1 MPRSYDLSQNFEP
14 VPVTAADLEALETF
28 IDAGA
33 TVNEA
38 KRLAAL
44 FEFKAGARTHEGS
57 LYRWMRATIADPN
70 AVEELDDGR
79 LVVTGTL
86 DVIWRRHKD
95 TDQISVEIPQ
105 PILES
110 YHVDPADYLDLPDEL
125 DGFWAHPAPLY
136 HATTE
141 DHVEDIL
148 EEGLRSRSATRG
160 LRNRGVGAAVFT
172 TSNPETTV
180 LQSYGD
186 VVFEIDTAAMARDGY
201 TPEVAQEPDVVEA
214 AALNALAW
222 AFGIEDYAEEP
233 ENAQD
238 TVIVYGSIPPEYLRR
253 LGG

>member
-1 MPRSYDLSQNFEP
+1 MPRSFDLSQNFEP

-28 IDAGA
+28 IDVGA

-44 FEFKAGARTHEGS
+44 FEFKASARTHEGS

-95 TDQISVEIPQ
+95 ADHISVEVPRA
-105 PILES
+105 ILES
-110 YHVDPADYLDLPDEL
+110 YHVDPADYLNVPDEL
-125 DGFWAHPAPLY
+125 ADFWKHPAPLY

-160 LRNRGVGAAVFT
+160 LRNRSVGAAVFT
-172 TSNPETTV
+172 TTNLETASYG
-180 LQSYGD
+180 SYGD
-186 VVFEIDTAAMARDGY
+186 VVFEIDTAAMARDGL
-201 TPEVAQEPDVVEA
+201 TPEVSLEPDVAEA
-214 AALNALAW
+214 AGKNALAW

-233 ENAQD
+233 ENAPD

-253 LGG
+253 LD

>member
-1 MPRSYDLSQNFEP
+1 MPQPVNFA
-14 VPVTAADLEALETF
+14 TADVQALEDF
-28 IDAGA
+28 FDSGAGA
-33 TVNEA
+33 PEA
-38 KRLAAL
+38 QRLAHL
-44 FEFKAGARTHEGS
+44 FEFRPRGRQEEGATFKWRRYTVPD
-57 LYRWMRATIADPN
+57 LRAA
-70 AVEELDDGR
+70 EELTPER
-79 LVVTGTL
+79 VVFTATH
-86 DVIWRRHKD
+86 DVIVRLDKQDHRVD
-95 TDQISVEIPQ
+95 AVTPAA
-105 PILES
+105 ILED
-110 YHVDPADYLDLPDEL
+110 YRLDPVDYIDLPDEL
-125 DGFWAHPAPLY
+125 ADFWAHPTPLY
-136 HATTE
+136 HATTV

-148 EEGLRSRSATRG
+148 EDGLRPRNATRG

-233 ENAQD
+233 ENAPD

>member
-1 MPRSYDLSQNFEP
+1 MT
-14 VPVTAADLEALETF
+14 VADLEALETF

-38 KRLAAL
+38 EHLAAL
-44 FEFKAGARTHEGS
+44 FEFKAGARTYEGS

-86 DVIWRRHKD
+86 EVIWRRHKD
-95 TDQISVEIPQ
+95 ADHISVEVPQ
-105 PILES
+105 AILES

-125 DGFWAHPAPLY
+125 EDFWKAPAPLY

-148 EEGLRSRSATRG
+148 EAGLQPRSTSRG

-172 TSNPETTV
+172 TTDLETTAYG
-180 LQSYGD
+180 SYGD

-201 TPEVAQEPDVVEA
+201 TPEVGLEPDVVEA
-214 AALNALAW
+214 AGKHALAW

-233 ENAQD
+233 ENARD
-238 TVIVYGSIPPEYLRR
+238 TVIVFGAIPPAYLRQ
-253 LGG
+253 LD